1 MVSENMATLR
11 VKMPTLRVKMPA
23 PSPESAQ
30 MRLIAIPRL
39 ATLGRWRVEAMRSL
53 PEACFLVFTK
63 GMGRITV
70 AGVTRGYSTG
80 NAVFIP
86 AGVMHGFEVGPN
98 VMGSA
103 LFFGRDC
110 TLALPAQPQH
120 LRLREASA
128 QNELSMII
136 DMIQREIDSTSAAN
150 DRAAQYCAGLLSVWL
165 ERQVLRAAP
174 EALRPDAAQR
184 LVERY
189 ADVIE
194 RQFRTGAGVA
204 DLAAELGVTATH
216 LTRCCRAASG
226 RTAIE
231 LLQDRRL
238 YEARQLLSDTAMPV
252 GQIGAALGFTSA
264 AYFTRAFQNQTGVSP
279 SAFRRA
285 V

>member
-1 MVSENMATLR
+1 
-11 VKMPTLRVKMPA
+11 
-23 PSPESAQ
+23 
-30 MRLIAIPRL
+30 MRLIPIARL
-39 ATLGRWRVEAMRSL
+39 AALGRWRVEAMRSL

-70 AGVTRGYSTG
+70 AGLTRGYSTG

-86 AGVMHGFEVGPN
+86 AGVMHGFECGPN
-98 VMGSA
+98 VMGNA

-110 TLALPAQPQH
+110 PLILPALPQH

-136 DMIQREIDSTSAAN
+136 DMIQREIDSSSAAN
-150 DRAAQYCAGLLSVWL
+150 ERAAQYCAGLLSVWL
-165 ERQVLRAAP
+165 ERQVLRAEP
-174 EALRPDAAQR
+174 ETTRPDAAQR
-184 LVERY
+184 LVARFS
-189 ADVIE
+189 DVME
-194 RQFRTGAGVA
+194 HQFRTGAGIA
-204 DLAAELGVTATH
+204 EIAAELGVTPTH

-231 LLQDRRL
+231 LLQDRRI
-238 YEARQLLSDTAMPV
+238 YEARQMLSDTAMPI

-285 V
+285 G